1 MAVLW
6 DFFLKGKNG
15 FHYSSR
21 KRQGKKNARHGKH
34 FNGLRPRKWHYW
46 SFQSGR
52 ISHMGSLTSPCCRPF
67 FVLWAVIVW
76 SANGHYWRVRT
87 ELAVKKVDKS
97 PQSWDIPPVPWLEWL
112 RTNSWTELGLRF
124 IFITFFAFCLSHR
137 APMTSCIPKTLVW
150 HVSTVRLA
158 NFKDQKK

>member
-1 MAVLW
+1 MARHKSLASLAKDLW
-6 DFFLKGKNG
+6 PFYEIFLKKNRNH

-21 KRQGKKNARHGKH
+21 MRQGKKNARHGKH

-76 SANGHYWRVRT
+76 SAWPWPCLQAAPEWARGFS
-87 ELAVKKVDKS
+87 LAGRRCVADS
-97 PQSWDIPPVPWLEWL
+97 IPGRFPCRCHRCASIIGSFNPIIH
-112 RTNSWTELGLRF
+112 RGLPS
-124 IFITFFAFCLSHR
+124 TGFASRWMAH
-137 APMTSCIPKTLVW
+137 K
-150 HVSTVRLA
+150 
-158 NFKDQKK
+158 